1 VRTARLWFAVALLVI
16 LAIALALA
24 VLYATRPPPPPPE
37 PAAVSSWYRLH
48 FTTPTYPDRPE
59 NHRGGIDERLVAF
72 VDSAQ
77 RSVDAAVYDFDLQNV
92 ATALVRA
99 KQRGVQVRFVTDTD
113 TWTSTN
119 SDVQAAWRILKQ
131 AEIPVADDQKGAIMH
146 HKFMVVDGQRVWT
159 GSWNW
164 TIGDTYRLNNHA
176 VEIDSADLAA
186 NYAAEFER
194 MFVQR
199 QFGGAKRAGSSSPRL
214 ANLPIESY
222 FAPKDAITQR
232 IVDRLSAATASVSFL
247 AFSFTE
253 DKIGDAM
260 IARHAAGVPVRGVF
274 ETTGSQTRFSELG
287 RLRQA
292 GLEVYPDGNPYA
304 MHHKLIVIDGRTAI
318 FGSFNFSSNAAEDND
333 ENILFVDDAT
343 LAQAFLGEV
352 DRVLLQAKQKQ

>member
-1 VRTARLWFAVALLVI
+1 MRTRRLWLAVLLLVI
-16 LAIALALA
+16 LSIGLSLA
-24 VLYATRPPPPPPE
+24 VLYTSQPPPRPT
-37 PAAVSSWYRLH
+37 ARIVVGAWYRLH
-48 FTTPTYPDRPE
+48 FTNPTYPDRPE

-72 VDSAQ
+72 VDAAQ

-92 ATALVRA
+92 ASAFARA
-99 KQRGVQVRFVTDTD
+99 KQRGVLVRFVTDTD

-119 SDVQAAWRILKQ
+119 SEVQATWRIVKQ
-131 AEIPVADDQKGAIMH
+131 AEIPLVDDQKGAIMH

-176 VEIDSADLAA
+176 VEIDSPELAA
-186 NYAAEFER
+186 NYTAEFER

-199 QFGGAKRAGSSSPRL
+199 QFGGAKRAGSPRTRL
-214 ANLPIESY
+214 TDIPVESY
-222 FAPKDAITQR
+222 FAPKDPITQR
-232 IVDRLSAATASVSFL
+232 IVERVAAAAASVDFL

-274 ETTGSQTRFSELG
+274 ETTGSRTRFSELG
-287 RLRQA
+287 RLRAA
-292 GLEVYPDGNPYA
+292 GLDVYPDAHPYA
-304 MHHKLIVIDGRTAI
+304 MHHKVIVIDGKTSV
-318 FGSFNFSSNAAEDND
+318 FGSFNFSANAAEDND

-343 LAQAFLGEV
+343 IAQAFTAEFL
-352 DRVLLQAKQKQ
+352 RLHAQAKQK